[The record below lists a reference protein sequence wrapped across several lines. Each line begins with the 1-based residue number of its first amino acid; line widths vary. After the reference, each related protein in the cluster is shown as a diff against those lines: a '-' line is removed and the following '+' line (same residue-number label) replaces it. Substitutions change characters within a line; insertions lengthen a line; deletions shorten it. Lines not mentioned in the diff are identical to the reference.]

1 VGHEMR
7 TGHQPALASAACACV
22 AWLIV
27 CIGCAAQ
34 RAAAPLPQAAPS
46 SRKICGQDLP
56 VLATEPKDDVP
67 FVAPSTSVLADK
79 FRRSLFPT
87 GGSTNDL
94 KLVKVHRDPAGQL
107 FVYRP
112 CGLGHWREIISDEML
127 VQEEYETYRVP
138 IRATKKDADGFTL
151 ELDNSGFPP
160 WIEARR
166 RYQSTPT
173 RGLYQ
178 ITTHD
183 ALGSD
188 LMMTV
193 EEAAKLDIVVRLCRV
208 EKLVELEC

>member
-1 VGHEMR
+1 M
-7 TGHQPALASAACACV
+7 
-22 AWLIV
+22 IV
-27 CIGCAAQ
+27 CIGCAAPPVT
-34 RAAAPLPQAAPS
+34 APVPRAAPS

-56 VLATEPKDDVP
+56 VLTTEPKHDVP
-67 FVAPSTSVLADK
+67 FVALSTSVLADNY
-79 FRRSLFPT
+79 RRSLFPT
-87 GGSTNDL
+87 GGSTDEL
-94 KLVKVHRDPAGQL
+94 KLVKVHRDTAGQL

-112 CGLGHWREIISDEML
+112 CGLGHWREIISDHML
-127 VQEEYETYRVP
+127 VQEGYETYRVP

-160 WIEARR
+160 WIQNRR

-178 ITTHD
+178 IMTHD

-208 EKLVELEC
+208 EKLAELEC